1 MSFLWAIG
9 CMMSD
14 SGLNELLSVIYA
26 QKAVS
31 HMLSGK
37 AISRAFRG
45 HG

>member
-1 MSFLWAIG
+1 
-9 CMMSD
+9 MSD
-14 SGLNELLSVIYA
+14 SGIHELLSVFYA

-37 AISRAFRG
+37 AISRALRG